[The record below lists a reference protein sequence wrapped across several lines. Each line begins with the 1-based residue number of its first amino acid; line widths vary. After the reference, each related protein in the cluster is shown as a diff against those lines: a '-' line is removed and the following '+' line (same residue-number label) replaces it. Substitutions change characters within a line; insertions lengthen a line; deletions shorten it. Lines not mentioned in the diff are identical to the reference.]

1 MKRKLV
7 IFFIGL
13 YLNVLARIA
22 PRRAGRLGFLLFCR
36 PQRRAV
42 KPHHMEFLNTAE
54 RFTIDYEGKK
64 VQVYRW
70 GTGERKLLLCHG
82 WESHSYW
89 WRNVVNGLS
98 KEKFTIYSIDA
109 PGHGLSEGHY
119 INAVHYSELIEMLV
133 QRWGGVNAI
142 LGHSLGALSAVYTVY
157 RVPNLSVQKL
167 VVMAA
172 PGEVKQFFDYYK
184 RILRLSSAC
193 MSAVLAQFVKKL
205 GHGPEY
211 FSLQK
216 FASSISLSG
225 LIIHDIEDREAPYAY
240 ALAAHENW
248 KNSHLISTS
257 GLGHNLKS
265 LELIEKVKEFLN

>member
-1 MKRKLV
+1 MKKKIL
-7 IFFIGL
+7 IFSLGL
-13 YLNVLARIA
+13 YLNLLAIFT
-22 PRRAGRLGFLLFCR
+22 PRKAGKIGFLIFCR

-42 KPHHMEFLNTAE
+42 KPHHLEFLNTSEKFVIEYA
-54 RFTIDYEGKK
+54 GKK

-70 GTGERKLLLCHG
+70 GTGNRKILLCHG

-89 WRNVVNGLS
+89 WRNVVNSLS

-109 PGHGLSEGHY
+109 PGHGLSEGHFV
-119 INAVHYSELIEMLV
+119 NAVHYGGLIEKLV
-133 QRWGGVNAI
+133 TEWGGVFAI
-142 LGHSLGALSAVYTVY
+142 LGHSLGAFSAVYTLY
-157 RVPNLSVQKL
+157 TIPKLPVQKI

-172 PGEVKQFFDYYK
+172 PGEVTQFFEYYK
-184 RILRLSSAC
+184 KLLGLSARAVRAILNY
-193 MSAVLAQFVKKL
+193 FVKTL

-216 FASSISLSG
+216 FASTLAISG
-225 LIIHDIEDREAPYAY
+225 LIIHDEDDREAPYKY

-248 KNSHLISTS
+248 KNSRMISTS

-265 LELIEKVKEFLN
+265 LELIESVKEFLD